1 MNRANVQAIRTLD
14 RPFKTLEN
22 IVVLYIIILRYYGS
36 TCLDKYS
43 FRQNFTTYTFVAR
56 IYIYIFKKRNHSV
69 HGTNEIRGTTDD
81 IVKGGINDE

>member
-56 IYIYIFKKRNHSV
+56 IYIYNIELHFHTYLKK
-69 HGTNEIRGTTDD
+69 GTIPCMERTKSGEPPMTS
-81 IVKGGINDE
+81 